1 MISITFVLLAPS
13 RKMISTTVVL
23 CLPSRKSDLNH
34 TLESFF
40 GSLCWITFAITYFIF
55 SITRFQSLFFNQ
67 VCALFFLK
75 PKKYNHLFLKSRF
88 ESHFV
93 NDYFKK
99 MNHKV
104 IEKTTQKK

>member
-1 MISITFVLLAPS
+1 
-13 RKMISTTVVL
+13 MISTTVVL
-23 CLPSRKSDLNH
+23 SLPSRKSDLNH
-34 TLESFF
+34 TLEHFLDHF
-40 GSLCWITFAITYFIF
+40 VGSLLKSLISIF

-67 VCALFFLK
+67 VCALFVK
-75 PKKYNHLFLKSRF
+75 PNKYYNHLFSKSRF

-104 IEKTTQKK
+104 IEKTK